1 MPAPN
6 VDLVFVIDSSSSM
19 KPCFEG
25 LVSHLNEVINPL
37 QGLNLNVRLG
47 LVAMGVGNTDS
58 GSPLFH
64 ITTLSG
70 GYRSVY
76 QSDPKLF
83 TTDRAQFSKALR
95 NVILQGDENHL
106 IALDFALDFPF
117 GPISNTRRVVALF
130 SDEKIEDGKISPDEI
145 SLSAALAQKI
155 QARKVM
161 LFATLPMSPLLEDLA
176 AVDGAQIEPI
186 SGGDGLSS
194 VDFSK
199 LLRQMAKSIS
209 VCDIQGAEGIYEKG
223 LFGQQS
229 WVDGKGTF
237 EGA

>member
-25 LVSHLNEVINPL
+25 LVSHLNDVINPL

-70 GYRSVY
+70 GYRSIY

-83 TTDRAQFSKALR
+83 TTDREQFSKALK

-106 IALDFALDFPF
+106 IALDL
-117 GPISNTRRVVALF
+117 
-130 SDEKIEDGKISPDEI
+130 
-145 SLSAALAQKI
+145 SLI
-155 QARKVM
+155 H
-161 LFATLPMSPLLEDLA
+161 
-176 AVDGAQIEPI
+176 I
-186 SGGDGLSS
+186 
-194 VDFSK
+194 
-199 LLRQMAKSIS
+199 
-209 VCDIQGAEGIYEKG
+209 
-223 LFGQQS
+223 
-229 WVDGKGTF
+229 
-237 EGA
+237 